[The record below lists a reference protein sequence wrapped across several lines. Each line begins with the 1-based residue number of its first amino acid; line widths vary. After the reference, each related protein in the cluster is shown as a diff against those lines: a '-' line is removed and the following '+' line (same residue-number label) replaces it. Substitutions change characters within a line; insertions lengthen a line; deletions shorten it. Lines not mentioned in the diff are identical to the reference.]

1 MFLNKERN
9 LGLYMSFLDSGV
21 LMVIQMVVKIN
32 QSTSE
37 SLRLLS
43 MEEKQAAQAR
53 CTMQGAGGS
62 GMSISSKEQK
72 TELRLLWS
80 REHESDQGG
89 PTWLKVFI

>member
-21 LMVIQMVVKIN
+21 LMVIQMVVKIK

-53 CTMQGAGGS
+53 CTVQGAGGS
-62 GMSISSKEQK
+62 GMPVSSKEQK
-72 TELRLLWS
+72 AELRLLWS

-89 PTWLKVFI
+89 PTGLKVFI